1 MVNLTVGATI
11 SKWTVAPARPFN
23 VLITNITKKFKRPNS
38 LGALSISARMHVE
51 AKYAKLS
58 TKLVSILKLLILILS
73 SNSVLM
79 ILLTVGKVLRLT
91 IKTVNTMT
99 VMRLKSNQAIL
110 FVKRKFAQ
118 ILVVSQDVLLIAL
131 CYLMEKK
138 LKHLV
143 LNVWQS
149 QLITWVIGLPE
160 LATFWT

>member
-1 MVNLTVGATI
+1 
-11 SKWTVAPARPFN
+11 
-23 VLITNITKKFKRPNS
+23 
-38 LGALSISARMHVE
+38 LGALSISARMLVMT
-51 AKYAKLS
+51 KYAKLS

-118 ILVVSQDVLLIAL
+118 ILVVSQDVLLTAL

-143 LNVWQS
+143 LNV
-149 QLITWVIGLPE
+149 
-160 LATFWT
+160 